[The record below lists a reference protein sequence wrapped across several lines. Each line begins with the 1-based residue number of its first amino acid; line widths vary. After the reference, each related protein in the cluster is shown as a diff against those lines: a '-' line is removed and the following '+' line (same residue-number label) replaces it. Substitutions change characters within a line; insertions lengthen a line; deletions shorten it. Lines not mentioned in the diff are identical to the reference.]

1 MSTGVVSLAMF
12 TEITESVRKGYRK
25 IVGAGGNST
34 GEGGFGAQRAH
45 GGNNRSIGFEP
56 SKDLLRVAS
65 NLKRCEVLQS
75 KKAIQASSK
84 LVKLLNLPSHQ
95 DRQKDWDTLKVFH
108 YILENAGPRDVILDA
123 GSGSN
128 STILNWLHLT
138 GFKNLVACDRL
149 PLSAEIYERRSIEFT
164 VQDLAKTSYKDKQFK
179 AISCVSVVEHG
190 VDLRTFF
197 HEMGRILDVG
207 GVLLVSTD
215 YWEKPIDCSEIYPYG
230 KQYGQ
235 MKVFTAEDVRVMI
248 GFAEEASMEL
258 CTPVDLS
265 CSEKAVRWERVDRDY
280 TFLFLAFRRK

>member
-1 MSTGVVSLAMF
+1 MSGAMF
-12 TEITESVRKGYRK
+12 TEIKETVRKGYQK
-25 IVGAGGNST
+25 IVGPVENNTMPGVSEAPRV
-34 GEGGFGAQRAH
+34 RATELR
-45 GGNNRSIGFEP
+45 GIGSMA
-56 SKDLLRVAS
+56 SKDLLHVAS
-65 NLKRCEVLQS
+65 NLKQCEVLQS
-75 KKAIQASSK
+75 KKAILASNQ
-84 LVKLLNLPSHQ
+84 LVKLLNLPSHH
-95 DRQKDWDTLKVFH
+95 DFQKDWDTLKVFH
-108 YILENAGPRDVILDA
+108 YILENAAPGDAILDA
-123 GSGSN
+123 GSGSK
-128 STILNWLHLT
+128 SVILNWLHLN

-149 PLSAEIYERRSIEFT
+149 PLNAESYEKRKIEFT
-164 VQDLAKTSYKDKQFK
+164 VQDLAKTSYKDRQFK

-235 MKVFTAEDVRVMI
+235 MKVFTAEDARAMI

-258 CTPVDLS
+258 CTPVELS
-265 CSEKAVRWERVDRDY
+265 SSEKAVRWERVDRDY